1 MPGTDLST
9 WATSVNKTN
18 KRMSPHGLAFQWSEI
33 HNKHKKTCKQEEQ
46 RVFLSPSKST
56 KINLLQSPTDSA
68 LSASERGN
76 QRL

>member
-9 WATSVNKTN
+9 WATSVTKTN
-18 KRMSPHGLAFQWSEI
+18 KRVSPHELAFHWSEI
-33 HNKHKKTCKQEEQ
+33 HNKHNKTCKQEEQ
-46 RVFLSPSKST
+46 RAFLSPSTST

-68 LSASERGN
+68 LSTSERGN